1 MYWDTSALLKI
12 YIPESDSGYFL
23 DFIARA
29 DQPVL
34 TSVIAGVEVCC
45 ALNRK
50 EQAGDIRRTDAEHA
64 MKRFTKD
71 CAEGRIHLLSCG
83 DKMVIRARELVE
95 LARTRRR
102 PVMIR
107 SLDAIH
113 VASALSIRAAGIVTT
128 DICMRDVAGMVSLK
142 ILPGA
147 NSPRG

>member
-12 YIPESDSGYFL
+12 YVPESDSEYFL
-23 DFIARA
+23 ELIGNAAR
-29 DQPVL
+29 PVF
-34 TSVIAGVEVCC
+34 TSAIAGVEVCC

-50 EQAGDIRRTDAEHA
+50 QQAGDIRRTDAAHA
-64 MKRFTKD
+64 MDRFARD
-71 CAEGRIHLLSCG
+71 CAEGRINQLACG
-83 DKMVIRARELVE
+83 GEMTIRAREIVE

-128 DICMRDVAGMVSLK
+128 DLRMREVARMANLK
-142 ILPGA
+142 ILPA
-147 NSPRG
+147 